1 MPDVNLLDW
10 GVGVGLCLKLRTC
23 FFMLFERSCRGGGET
38 GESCGMS
45 VFMTAMTCV
54 YLRPRFAGIRSWR
67 SRPQWPQPRSSPGAT
82 RHCSTRRGAC
92 RWTVSPFIRAPA
104 AVPRPNNS
112 FARIGYTTAA
122 PLAKLPASPALC
134 CQDIF
139 QELGVKDKLPQ
150 RGGRAAVMQETDKQV
165 R

>member
-1 MPDVNLLDW
+1 MEVKAAMAAAAEFAWSNAALQYQA
-10 GVGVGLCLKLRTC
+10 
-23 FFMLFERSCRGGGET
+23 RG
-38 GESCGMS
+38 MQ
-45 VFMTAMTCV
+45 V
-54 YLRPRFAGIRSWR
+54 
-67 SRPQWPQPRSSPGAT
+67 
-82 RHCSTRRGAC
+82 
-92 RWTVSPFIRAPA
+92 TVSPFIRAPA